1 MLEITD
7 EKGEPVEDQ
16 GILDYYLACGYNPNK
31 MEEPV
36 LSCVINNDLTDLPED
51 GVDGLL
57 SGLFNDEDYG
67 LSSDMQKRLIWI
79 CRNDTHGVQYY
90 DTCPDFRTG
99 GGKINISAWDGQE
112 LDTADNVS
120 NLVLSSRADSRVEWD
135 LVDLSG
141 KWRID
146 CGVYYV

>member
-1 MLEITD
+1 MSS
-7 EKGEPVEDQ
+7 
-16 GILDYYLACGYNPNK
+16 
-31 MEEPV
+31 PV
-36 LSCVINNDLTDLPED
+36 LSCVSFLRED
-51 GVDGLL
+51 MMTESDPAQAIL
-57 SGLFNDEDYG
+57 SGLFNDPSYG
-67 LSSDMQKRLIWI
+67 LSSETQKRLIWI
-79 CRNDTHGVQYY
+79 NNMDAMGVQYF

-120 NLVLSSRADSRVEWD
+120 NLILSSRADSRVEWD

-146 CGVYYV
+146 CGIYYI